1 MTQYCQDYTVS
12 FNIYM
17 IGSYF
22 FMFPNNSS
30 LVMDVRPFFLQVGL
44 IPIRTPKQKATGKLP
59 SQRGSNRLSQTLRS
73 QTMEEREGKRTG
85 GGGDKYAAASA
96 TPNSIVIGVRS
107 AEKRGK
113 NNSEKK
119 GLCLSSPQNH
129 SSCSGRNPF
138 TQSHPVSQTQT

>member
-1 MTQYCQDYTVS
+1 MTQYCQDYTLS

-17 IGSYF
+17 IRSCF

-44 IPIRTPKQKATGKLP
+44 IPIKTPKQKATGKLP

-73 QTMEEREGKRTG
+73 QTMEEREGKRKGTTTNMQLLQPPQI
-85 GGGDKYAAASA
+85 ALLL
-96 TPNSIVIGVRS
+96 
-107 AEKRGK
+107 ELEQQKRGEK

-138 TQSHPVSQTQT
+138 TQSRPVSQTQI